1 MSAEKVDELSV
12 IVNKL
17 SEKIDAINTKIKTL
31 APVPRRAEAHN
42 ETVGPDPSFSSNV
55 NQRENPELDLDP
67 DLSAASPVDVSQEF
81 ELVRDRLSKVSIST
95 QYRVHDSSA
104 GIKQDCKPTLKV
116 LSKCARF
123 AETGLKQLSLITPDA
138 DGVCHI
144 NQGDLQALFTIFAAQ
159 SAYLKGEYFNLVVR
173 SSFSAET
180 SRIFRAFENNTS
192 TFSESSLR
200 NIRVAAELS
209 ALSTRTGSTPSNFA
223 PRRGFPRR
231 RNGPPRFWDR
241 NPQRGHHSP
250 YSSDFPVRREDTTDN

>member
-17 SEKIDAINTKIKTL
+17 SEKIDAINTKIDTL

-42 ETVGPDPSFSSNV
+42 ETVGPDPSLSSNV
-55 NQRENPELDLDP
+55 NQRKNPELDLDP

-81 ELVRDRLSKVSIST
+81 ELVRDRLSKVSIPT

-116 LSKCARF
+116 VSKCARF

-159 SAYLKGEYFNLVVR
+159 NAYLKGEYSNLVNFQPCQHVLGLHQISPHEEVSRDAATAPLVSGTETHNEATIRPTHRISRFVERTPLTTRPR
-173 SSFSAET
+173 SGHVLIGWLT
-180 SRIFRAFENNTS
+180 SS
-192 TFSESSLR
+192 
-200 NIRVAAELS
+200 
-209 ALSTRTGSTPSNFA
+209 
-223 PRRGFPRR
+223 
-231 RNGPPRFWDR
+231 
-241 NPQRGHHSP
+241 
-250 YSSDFPVRREDTTDN
+250 

>member
-1 MSAEKVDELSV
+1 M
-12 IVNKL
+12 VNKL
-17 SEKIDAINTKIKTL
+17 SEKIDARNTKIETL

-81 ELVRDRLSKVSIST
+81 ELVRGRLSKVSIPT

-116 LSKCARF
+116 VSKCARF

-159 SAYLKGEYFNLVVR
+159 SAYLKGEYSNLVVR

-180 SRIFRAFENNTS
+180 SRVFRAFENNTS
-192 TFSESSLR
+192 TFSEYSLR

-209 ALSTRTGSTPSNFA
+209 ALQHVLGLHHQISPHQEVSRDAATAPPPSFLGQKPTTRPPFA
-223 PRRGFPRR
+223 LLIGFP
-231 RNGPPRFWDR
+231 GSS
-241 NPQRGHHSP
+241 RGHH
-250 YSSDFPVRREDTTDN
+250 